1 MKLTRMNN
9 RTVFY
14 PNRQHQ
20 YSLMT
25 LWHGMITEIEAK
37 PNGWM
42 ATPFKGK
49 EDNKDLKE
57 LGKKTSPGQ

>member
-1 MKLTRMNN
+1 MKPTRMHNCL
-9 RTVFY
+9 VFY
-14 PNRQHQ
+14 LNRQHQ

-49 EDNKDLKE
+49 EDDKDLKRTR
-57 LGKKTSPGQ
+57 KK